1 MSEPGVHPDGP
12 VQEIGAVSASSARTP
27 LFSPS
32 LHALRGLAAVAVCL
46 FHWEQFFPDGAIWT
60 QQFFPR
66 DTLLDPTV
74 YIGFGWMGVPLFFIL
89 SGWLLGGQVIRAD
102 ITGAYLRRFWT
113 RRFLRIYP
121 AVWAELLIL
130 LLIAGSIPGLIN
142 QASYDTLHLQFLLWL
157 NLPPFMAAPL
167 NGVWWTLPV
176 ELGFY
181 LLLPLLGW
189 CVGFINWRVMLS
201 CSLLITLSWRLWIF
215 STAQVENY
223 VAILPV
229 LDSLL
234 GTLFTFMLGFS
245 MNFLPNAL
253 TVAQR
258 RRGII
263 CGLVLLLGL
272 MQWQLWMDAV
282 YWSGHWIL
290 VVWPP
295 LVAVAIAIMVYHLK
309 TPLPEM
315 TWLSSSPL
323 VWLGHVSFGIYLWH
337 FQVMRAMLLLLPD
350 AWGTPLLS
358 LFALIVAAVFT
369 LVLAALSFYLIER
382 PLMGWGKRKLSAR

>member
-1 MSEPGVHPDGP
+1 LESNTQGFNP
-12 VQEIGAVSASSARTP
+12 R
-27 LFSPS
+27 
-32 LHALRGLAAVAVCL
+32 LHALRGIAAAAVML
-46 FHWEQFFPDGAIWT
+46 FHWEQFFPAFGALVQGYVPADSLI
-60 QQFFPR
+60 
-66 DTLLDPTV
+66 DPTV
-74 YIGFGWMGVPLFFIL
+74 YVGFGWMGVPLFFIL

-102 ITGAYLRRFWT
+102 INPGYLRQFWS

-130 LLIAGSIPGLIN
+130 LLIAGSIPGLVN

-189 CVGFINWRVMLS
+189 CAGFINWRALLVG
-201 CSLLITLSWRLWIF
+201 SLLITLGWRFWIF
-215 STAQVENY
+215 SSTEVENY

-245 MNFLPNAL
+245 LNFLPDS
-253 TVAQR
+253 VAFEQR
-258 RRGII
+258 RRGVII
-263 CGLVLLLGL
+263 GLLLLLAL

-295 LVAVAIAIMVYHLK
+295 LVALSIAVLVYHLK
-309 TPLPEM
+309 EPLPGRS
-315 TWLSSSPL
+315 WLASPVL

-337 FQVMRAMLLLLPD
+337 FQVMRAMVLLYPD
-350 AWGTPLLS
+350 AWSTPAQSGL
-358 LFALIVAAVFT
+358 ALMIAVPVT

-382 PLMGWGKRKLSAR
+382 PLMGWGKRKLSHN

>member
-1 MSEPGVHPDGP
+1 MTGGS
-12 VQEIGAVSASSARTP
+12 AVP
-27 LFSPS
+27 NFNPS
-32 LHALRGLAAVAVCL
+32 LHSLRGLAACAVML
-46 FHWEQFFPDGAIWT
+46 FHWEQFFPALGATI
-60 QQFFPR
+60 QEYVPA
-66 DTLLDPTV
+66 DSLVDPTV

-102 ITGAYLRRFWT
+102 ITPSYLRRFWT

-130 LLIAGSIPGLIN
+130 LVIAGAIPGLVN

-157 NLPPFMAAPL
+157 NLPPFMAVPL

-189 CVGFINWRVMLS
+189 CAAFINWRVLLLS
-201 CSLLITLSWRLWIF
+201 SLLITLGWRFWIF
-215 STAQVENY
+215 SSAEVENY
-223 VAILPV
+223 VVILPV

-245 MNFLPNAL
+245 LNFLPDAL
-253 TVAQR
+253 TVKQR
-258 RRGII
+258 QRGII
-263 CGLVLLLGL
+263 IGLLLLLGL
-272 MQWQLWMDAV
+272 MQWQLHMDAV

-295 LVAVAIAIMVYHLK
+295 LVALAIAGLVYHLRD
-309 TPLPEM
+309 PLPSM
-315 TWLSSSPL
+315 AWLSSRVL

-337 FQVMRAMLLLLPD
+337 FQVMRAMVLLFPDTWSTPWHSLL
-350 AWGTPLLS
+350 AL
-358 LFALIVAAVFT
+358 LIVVPITLAMAAV
-369 LVLAALSFYLIER
+369 SFYLIER
-382 PLMGWGKRKLSAR
+382 PLMGWGKKRLSAI